1 MKSKSPLNCLILTME
16 FSKRFVRF
24 NWIILILIYLVIF
37 AGSFVRIS
45 GSGMGCPDWPKCFG
59 KWVPP
64 TEITDL
70 PPDYREAYLLKR
82 EKKIEKFCRFLNSIG
97 MSETAVK
104 IRNNPDV
111 YKEEAFNVRKTWTEY
126 VNRLLGFLA
135 GNVMIVGLI
144 WFFLGYKQTKL
155 KWLMFLNL
163 ILMGIEGWFG
173 SIVVATNLVPWTITI
188 HLFLALVI
196 LLIQI
201 HILFKIRKINYSEFH
216 LEKSIRWLIWFILV
230 ITFYQMFLGT
240 QVREATDFLVKQHI
254 PRSEFIERL
263 GLPFII
269 HRSFSW
275 LVLILLVF
283 IAWKNEKSGKYNSI
297 RLAFAVLGVELITGV
312 LLAYANMPG
321 LVQTAHL
328 VFASILLGVLWQ
340 IALTLN
346 NSKE

>member
-1 MKSKSPLNCLILTME
+1 ME
-16 FSKRFVRF
+16 FSKRFIRF
-24 NWIILILIYLVIF
+24 HWILLILIYLVIF

-70 PPDYREAYLLKR
+70 PSDYREAYLLKR
-82 EKKIEKFCRFLNSIG
+82 QKKVEKFCSFLNVIG
-97 MSETAVK
+97 MSQTALK

-111 YKEEAFNVRKTWTEY
+111 LKEEAFNVRKTWTEY

-135 GNVMIVGLI
+135 GNVMIIGLI
-144 WFFLGYKQTKL
+144 WFFVSYRNSKL

-163 ILMGIEGWFG
+163 LLIGIEGWFG

-196 LLIQI
+196 LLIQVY
-201 HILFKIRKINYSEFH
+201 ILFKISNINTEIVH
-216 LEKSIRWLIWFILV
+216 VPKLTRWLIWFILV
-230 ITFYQMFLGT
+230 VTFYQMFLGT
-240 QVREATDFLVKQHI
+240 QVREATDFLLKQGVE
-254 PRSEFIERL
+254 RSQLIEQL

-275 LVLILLVF
+275 LVLGLLVY
-283 IAWKNEKSGKYNSI
+283 IAWKNEKGDKNRLI
-297 RLAFAVLGVELITGV
+297 RLSFIALAIELITGV
-312 LLAYANMPG
+312 LLAYAKMPG
-321 LVQTAHL
+321 LVQTSHL
-328 VFASILLGVLWQ
+328 VFASIILGILWFLCLRM
-340 IALTLN
+340 A
-346 NSKE
+346 K

>member
-1 MKSKSPLNCLILTME
+1 ME
-16 FSKRFVRF
+16 FSKRFIRF

-70 PPDYREAYLLKR
+70 SPDYREAYLLKR
-82 EKKIEKFCRFLNSIG
+82 QKKVEKFCTFLNAIG
-97 MSETAVK
+97 MSETSVK
-104 IRNNPDV
+104 IQNNPDV
-111 YKEEAFNVRKTWTEY
+111 FKEEAFNVQKTWTEY
-126 VNRLLGFLA
+126 INRLLGFLA
-135 GNVMIVGLI
+135 GNVMIIGLI
-144 WFFLGYKQTKL
+144 WFFIVYRNSKL

-163 ILMGIEGWFG
+163 IFMGVEGWFG

-201 HILFKIRKINYSEFH
+201 YILFKINKLNKNI
-216 LEKSIRWLIWFILV
+216 IRLSNLTRSLIWVILV

-240 QVREATDFLVKQHI
+240 QVREATDYLIKQGVT
-254 PRSEFIERL
+254 RSDLIERI
-263 GLPFII
+263 GVPFII

-275 LVLILLVF
+275 LVLVLLVY
-283 IAWKNEKSGKYNSI
+283 ITWKNEKENKYILI
-297 RLAFAVLGVELITGV
+297 RLVFVVLGIELITGI
-312 LLAYANMPG
+312 LLAYTEMPG

-328 VFASILLGVLWQ
+328 VFASIILGILWY
-340 IALTLN
+340 IALR
-346 NSKE
+346 SDSQKV